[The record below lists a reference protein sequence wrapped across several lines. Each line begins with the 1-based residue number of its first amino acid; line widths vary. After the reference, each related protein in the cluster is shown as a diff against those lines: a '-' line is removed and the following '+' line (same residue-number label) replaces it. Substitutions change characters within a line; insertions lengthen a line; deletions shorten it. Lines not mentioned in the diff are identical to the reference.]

1 MGLIVLLGNVAF
13 AVVDGASVIVGVLT
27 TVGMSIAVCEPD
39 TVVGSVITETAT
51 LRTLVVLTRSV
62 CVDDGT
68 GEEQSGGGKAS
79 SKLVAQEL

>member
-13 AVVDGASVIVGVLT
+13 AVVDDAPVTVGVLT
-27 TVGMSIAVCEPD
+27 TVGMSVAVCETD
-39 TVVGSVITETAT
+39 TVTGSVMTETAT

-62 CVDDGT
+62 CVDEGT
-68 GEEQSGGGKAS
+68 GEEQSGGKAS